1 MSAEIPKLD
10 HPACEPVPP
19 PAESPP
25 DSSSSATLT
34 AKPRFRWSSGHL
46 AGLLGL
52 GAILLYGAAGL
63 FKETGIYDV
72 RRLWAPPPVAP
83 SLADLSGAGPQAAR
97 PGPALDGL
105 ATPLRDQPPR
115 TPPPNLPQ
123 FTIRNGE
130 QYDFLFSVDEE
141 TLKRLG
147 DVQGQLDGVVQIV
160 TALNQ
165 TAQALVRNAGAWQQQ
180 TVVRQDQLQQEL
192 QAARQEIAALRAVV
206 EELEARVQRGLG
218 VPALGVPAT
227 AAAGGGSRPVAGW
240 SVKATSGDRAWL
252 RTPKGG
258 EVTVT
263 AGERLK
269 TLGTVQA
276 VDPIQGIVVLA
287 DGRVVR

>member
-1 MSAEIPKLD
+1 MI
-10 HPACEPVPP
+10 
-19 PAESPP
+19 
-25 DSSSSATLT
+25 

-46 AGLLGL
+46 IGLLGL
-52 GAILLYGAAGL
+52 GVILLYGAAGL
-63 FKETGIYDV
+63 LKETGIYDV
-72 RRLWAPPPVAP
+72 RRLWAPRPAAP
-83 SLADLSGAGPQAAR
+83 RLVDLSGAAGPQAAR
-97 PGPALDGL
+97 PGPPPGEL

-165 TAQALVRNAGAWQQQ
+165 TAQALVQNAGMWQQQ

-192 QAARQEIAALRAVV
+192 QAARQEIAALRAIVG
-206 EELEARVQRGLG
+206 ELEARIQRGVG
-218 VPALGVPAT
+218 IPALGVLAP
-227 AAAGGGSRPVAGW
+227 AAAGASSRPVAGW

-263 AGERLK
+263 AGERLE

-276 VDPIQGIVVLA
+276 VDPVRGIVVLA